1 MLPEVVFL
9 TIFSHKI
16 MFSSSVDNQVPLFV
30 LNLERISQIISHF
43 DSGLIVYGLYRANQ
57 TGTCFIVFAVAVCC
71 V

>member
-16 MFSSSVDNQVPLFV
+16 MFSSSVDNEVPLFV

-57 TGTCFIVFAVAVCC
+57 TDSSDDNFLHIQLAV
-71 V
+71 

>member
-16 MFSSSVDNQVPLFV
+16 MFSSLVDNEVPLFV

-57 TGTCFIVFAVAVCC
+57 TDQPRLCSS
-71 V
+71 